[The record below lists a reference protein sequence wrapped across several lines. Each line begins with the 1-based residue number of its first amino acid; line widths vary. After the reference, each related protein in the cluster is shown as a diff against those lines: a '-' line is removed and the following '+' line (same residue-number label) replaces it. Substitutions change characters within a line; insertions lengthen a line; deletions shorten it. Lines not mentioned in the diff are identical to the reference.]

1 MRSQRKRR
9 GKNTPACRG
18 WQLIDQN
25 LDEGQRPV
33 PALTY
38 PGEITY
44 FQAPVNACPLPDT
57 HVYTRPSTQEETAVT
72 HASKNTLMQN
82 VIILAAFLNGF
93 VIMTIELL
101 GGRVLSPYFG
111 TSVYVWGS
119 IITIFMLSLSL
130 GYLWGGRLSSRNPS
144 HRTFAG
150 FFFLSAL
157 LSLPI
162 IFLGEWTMTKVFLSI
177 EDPRYGSLIAAT
189 LLYFLPICLMGMVSP
204 YSIRLLVSSEEHSGR
219 MAGMLYFV
227 STLGSALGTLLTSFY
242 FVLWFEID
250 TIMWGSIGAL
260 LLCGSAVA
268 LVHQWPVR
276 ETAGV
281 HRYEN

>member
-1 MRSQRKRR
+1 M
-9 GKNTPACRG
+9 T
-18 WQLIDQN
+18 D
-25 LDEGQRPV
+25 
-33 PALTY
+33 
-38 PGEITY
+38 
-44 FQAPVNACPLPDT
+44 
-57 HVYTRPSTQEETAVT
+57 
-72 HASKNTLMQN
+72 ASKNSLKQK
-82 VIILAAFLNGF
+82 VVILAGFLNGF

-130 GYLWGGRLSSRNPS
+130 GYLWGGRLSSRTPT
-144 HRTFAG
+144 HGIFAS

-162 IFLGEWTMTKVFLSI
+162 IFLGEWTMTQVFLSI
-177 EDPRYGSLIAAT
+177 EDPRYGSLLAAI

-219 MAGMLYFV
+219 MAGLLYFV
-227 STLGSALGTLLTSFY
+227 STLGSALGTLMTSFY

-250 TIMWGSIGAL
+250 TIMWGAIVTL
-260 LLCGSAVA
+260 ILCGVAV
-268 LVHQWPVR
+268 L
-276 ETAGV
+276 GV
-281 HRYEN
+281 HKFLAQEPAGAHRNEN

>member
-1 MRSQRKRR
+1 M
-9 GKNTPACRG
+9 T
-18 WQLIDQN
+18 
-25 LDEGQRPV
+25 
-33 PALTY
+33 
-38 PGEITY
+38 
-44 FQAPVNACPLPDT
+44 
-57 HVYTRPSTQEETAVT
+57 VT
-72 HASKNTLMQN
+72 SKNSLMQN
-82 VIILAAFLNGF
+82 VIVCAAFLNGF

-130 GYLWGGRLSSRNPS
+130 GYLWGGRLSSRKPS
-144 HRTFAG
+144 HGVFAA
-150 FFFLSAL
+150 FFGLSAL

-162 IFLGEWTMTKVFLSI
+162 IFFAEWTMTQVFLTV

-189 LLYFLPICLMGMVSP
+189 LLYFLPICFMGMVSP

-219 MAGMLYFV
+219 MAGLLYFV
-227 STLGSALGTLLTSFY
+227 STLGSALGTLMTSFY

-250 TIMWGSIGAL
+250 TIMWG
-260 LLCGSAVA
+260 AVA
-268 LVHQWPVR
+268 VLVLSGVAILIVHKLPVR
-276 ETAGV
+276 EAAGV